1 MARENV
7 PSIAPKH
14 LPFSLA
20 TEINDLYPLLRNN
33 EIIVYLL
40 FSYGASFEKCKR
52 SGGSLLHSAIIKQNP
67 YIVQL
72 LLLKGA
78 NLTCKDSFGRTPLLA
93 YLQNGGEW
101 TDVVLKHLN
110 VSFNIECGKPFKEV
124 RAEKLPTCRF
134 F

>member
-1 MARENV
+1 MAHHSKNV
-7 PSIAPKH
+7 SGQ
-14 LPFSLA
+14 
-20 TEINDLYPLLRNN
+20 E
-33 EIIVYLL
+33 V
-40 FSYGASFEKCKR
+40 ASV
-52 SGGSLLHSAIIKQNP
+52 LHSAIIKQNP